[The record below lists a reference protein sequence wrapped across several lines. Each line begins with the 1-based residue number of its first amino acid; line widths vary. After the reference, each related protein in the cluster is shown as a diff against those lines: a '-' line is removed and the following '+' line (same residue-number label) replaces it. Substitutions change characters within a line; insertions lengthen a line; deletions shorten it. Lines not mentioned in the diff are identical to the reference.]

1 MNNFVEEAD
10 IDTIMTAKERARLI
24 GAGVRNYGLIDKWFD
39 VVRDNPAFVPQ
50 FLSPE
55 ELWDDM
61 HAFEEA
67 RQLVWVLEKF
77 LQLANDV
84 MMIRGNKCFQNA
96 LSIYGNLKELSKRG
110 VPGAKPLYE
119 ALLKFFRKRR
129 KPGDGEDE
137 PTMEQM
143 EKDFHSLLHGRADGK
158 IEIINHRPKT
168 SAGKRVFVDEVN
180 RGRGAVKETVEVED

>member
-1 MNNFVEEAD
+1 
-10 IDTIMTAKERARLI
+10 
-24 GAGVRNYGLIDKWFD
+24 
-39 VVRDNPAFVPQ
+39 
-50 FLSPE
+50 
-55 ELWDDM
+55 M

-84 MMIRGNKCFQNA
+84 MMIRGNKCFQDA
-96 LSIYGNLKELSKRG
+96 LAIYGNLKELSKRG

-158 IEIINHRPKT
+158 IEIINQRPKT
-168 SAGKRVFVDEVN
+168 FAGKRVFVDEVN
-180 RGRGAVKETVEVED
+180 RGRAAVKVSAEEEVSG